1 MNYNN
6 LKLECIDD
14 FCPKLEEIDELNEN
28 SPNEEPATF
37 NSISHKDDLLQ
48 IYLKDIGKYKLLKK
62 KDECELGKIIKDGL
76 KKDANIAMKK
86 LIQANLRLV
95 VSIAKKYVGQG
106 MLFMDLVQEGSL
118 GLIKASEKFDYT
130 KGFKFS
136 TYATWWIKQ
145 SIVRAIANNSKTIR
159 VPVYMSDKIRL
170 LKKTIIEL
178 TFATGKEPTDDEL
191 SAILNLP
198 LKKIRSI
205 KKAIIPTPLSLD
217 IPIAEDLCL
226 EDYIADESYNS
237 PEKVV
242 EKECL
247 YHDLM
252 NSLRFLSEKE
262 FNILKSR
269 FGLDGEKVKTLEEL
283 GKLYG
288 FSKERIRQL
297 EAGILQ
303 KIRSSENIAH
313 LKDYLN

>member
-1 MNYNN
+1 M
-6 LKLECIDD
+6 
-14 FCPKLEEIDELNEN
+14 
-28 SPNEEPATF
+28 
-37 NSISHKDDLLQ
+37 
-48 IYLKDIGKYKLLKK
+48 
-62 KDECELGKIIKDGL
+62 
-76 KKDANIAMKK
+76 
-86 LIQANLRLV
+86 
-95 VSIAKKYVGQG
+95 
-106 MLFMDLVQEGSL
+106 
-118 GLIKASEKFDYT
+118 
-130 KGFKFS
+130 
-136 TYATWWIKQ
+136 
-145 SIVRAIANNSKTIR
+145 
-159 VPVYMSDKIRL
+159 
-170 LKKTIIEL
+170 
-178 TFATGKEPTDDEL
+178 
-191 SAILNLP
+191 
-198 LKKIRSI
+198 
-205 KKAIIPTPLSLD
+205 D

-252 NSLRFLSEKE
+252 NSLSFLSEKE

-283 GKLYG
+283 GKIYG